1 MSKKKLS
8 NKNIKIQ
15 IDLVLQS
22 YDKFYLKKYIN
33 FLKNRQNLNNWKS
46 KNFLIGKFTYVNL
59 PWKRNLYT
67 VLRSPHVNKTARDQF
82 EIRYYKSL
90 VRFQLYGSKK
100 NIKFFIDFLK
110 SHVEGVSL
118 KIRMF
123 KI

>member
-1 MSKKKLS
+1 MSRKNLS

-15 IDLVLQS
+15 VDLVLQS
-22 YDKFYLKKYIN
+22 YDKFYIKKYIN
-33 FLKNRQNLNNWKS
+33 FLKNRQNLNLWKS
-46 KNFLIGKFTYVNL
+46 KNSLITKFSYVNL

-82 EIRYYKSL
+82 EIRFYKSL

-110 SHVEGVSL
+110 SNIEGISL
-118 KIRMF
+118 KIRLS